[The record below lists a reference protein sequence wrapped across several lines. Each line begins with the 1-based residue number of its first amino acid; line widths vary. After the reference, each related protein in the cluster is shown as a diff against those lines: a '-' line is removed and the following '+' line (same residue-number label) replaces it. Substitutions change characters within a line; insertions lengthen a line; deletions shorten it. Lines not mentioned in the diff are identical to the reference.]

1 MSVNWFIFDRRNNKL
16 KLELWNN
23 AIVARLV
30 TTWVNDGKSWHTFL
44 HEGKPIE
51 TFKFY
56 FNVDD
61 LLNLKRLLGET
72 IRELRERIKKSSYKI
87 ANQHY
92 AHEYPDK
99 LIVERAG
106 TTSFS
111 KIYFKREYRANMF
124 FCNLKSLTAFRRK
137 ISDTIIDIAITKKLA
152 KK

>member
-30 TTWVNDGKSWHTFL
+30 TPWVNDGKSSHTFL